1 MGRNKVN
8 FISFLLALLALSK
21 CNGVRFPLPSQQ
33 TNEGGTNF
41 KLRLPNEL
49 EMGFAQSPKKIETNE
64 VEEDVNANNGKK
76 KYQHRNIHMDMN
88 TPQLQFHFGVSN
100 PREVDKDSYQV
111 IKIVPIV
118 VPSSMWNNRK
128 EHHSAKD
135 KRDQSET
142 TPHFEINAFDRKIR
156 IPMKK
161 ENILLKRGF
170 KVVHID
176 KDGNRNEMRTKRMVQ
191 NHSRVGLNSGM
202 KLTKTANSSRM
213 SVVEEDELE
222 NPIDEEYEQA
232 GFQPSFQELCSEYRH
247 ASTRYVSALTE
258 CEDDGTRGFITD
270 TTAGNTLEVHPLG
283 PEFSDLF
290 NKWDCEHCRKS
301 NNSNPGA
308 SGRAH
313 HGYHLIVKRSLE
325 DAQKIFETDNQGKKR
340 SVVSRILEGSSMSP
354 ISKLF
359 YIY

>member
-1 MGRNKVN
+1 MGRVKVYFN
-8 FISFLLALLALSK
+8 SILLFLWALSM
-21 CNGVRFPLPSQQ
+21 CNGVRSQP
-33 TNEGGTNF
+33 TNEKETNF

-49 EMGFAQSPKKIETNE
+49 EMGFAQSPEKIEKHEFEN
-64 VEEDVNANNGKK
+64 DVNANTSKK

-100 PREVDKDSYQV
+100 PRQVDKDSYQV

-118 VPSSMWNNRK
+118 VPSSMWNNRN
-128 EHHSAKD
+128 EHIGSKD
-135 KRDQSET
+135 KRGESEAE
-142 TPHFEINAFDRKIR
+142 PHLEINAFDRKIR

-161 ENILLKRGF
+161 DNILLKRGV

-176 KDGNRNEMRTKRMVQ
+176 KNGNRNEIRTKRMVQ
-191 NHSRVGLNSGM
+191 NHSKIGLNSAM

-222 NPIDEEYEQA
+222 DPTDEEYDQA

-247 ASTRYVSALTE
+247 SSARYVSALTQ

-270 TTAGNTLEVHPLG
+270 THGGDSFEMHPLG
-283 PEFSDLF
+283 SEFSHVFD
-290 NKWDCEHCRKS
+290 NWDCEHCRKS
-301 NNSNPGA
+301 NSSHPKA
-308 SGRAH
+308 SGRAN
-313 HGYHLIVKRSLE
+313 HGYHLIVKRSLK

-340 SVVSRILEGSSMSP
+340 SVVSRILKRSSMAP
-354 ISKLF
+354 ISM
-359 YIY
+359 